1 MPGDTTT
8 LPAIDE
14 ETLKR
19 LIPPYR
25 VVLYNDDHNSMDW
38 VVLALVR
45 SVPSLSF
52 EQAMQ
57 IMFEAH
63 EQGRATVIICPKET
77 AEHYRER
84 IETFKLTVTIE
95 PA

>member
-1 MPGDTTT
+1 MPTTVTDIDTELLT
-8 LPAIDE
+8 
-14 ETLKR
+14 R

-25 VVLYNDDHNSMDW
+25 VVLHNDDHNSMDW
-38 VVLALVR
+38 VVVALVR

-52 EQAMQ
+52 EQAME

-63 EQGRATVIICPKET
+63 EKGEATVIICPKET
-77 AEHYRER
+77 AEHYRDR
-84 IETFKLTVTIE
+84 IESFKITCTIE